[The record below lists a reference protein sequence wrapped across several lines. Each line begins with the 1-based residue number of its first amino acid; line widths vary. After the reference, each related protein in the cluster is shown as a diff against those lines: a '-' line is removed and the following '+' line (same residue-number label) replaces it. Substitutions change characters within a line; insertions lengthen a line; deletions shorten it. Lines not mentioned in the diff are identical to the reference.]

1 MATKYWL
8 GTATAVAQVHTASID
23 SVDATPANNTFTVT
37 IGGVAIS
44 AVGDTDVAT
53 TATNLRAS
61 LNGSTHPYFAG
72 ITWSGTAGDIIG
84 TADVAGVPFVAAL
97 TETGAGTGTVTD
109 FAVTTASAGPC
120 DWATADNWSDG
131 SVPGSADTVIFA
143 DNSVNVC
150 FGLDQNALA
159 INDLF
164 IEQTYTGKIGLNR
177 NALITTADGETTDTT
192 KPEYREDY
200 LRIDV
205 DTIEIGKHI
214 GTGTATGSQRL
225 KIDNTSTGASTT
237 RVFNTANVGAE
248 ANLSPVRMLFN
259 STTADI
265 FIRNGSVGFAND
277 EPDETSIMG
286 DLYVNGTTTRVFCGT
301 DCQWQTIT
309 QTNGKSLIQ
318 SSTTVTSVDLISG
331 TMTIEGDATYTTVN
345 VEDGLLIPNHDK
357 SAGVAITTL
366 NINGGTV
373 DGTRTSEL
381 RTWTTVNL
389 AVGASLKV
397 NSDVVTMTNF
407 NDPSGEYTIQ
417 VS

>member
-61 LNGSTHPYFAG
+61 LNASTHPYFAG

-84 TADVAGVPFVAAL
+84 TADTAGVPFVAAL
-97 TETGAGTGTVTD
+97 TETGAGTGAVTD

-131 SVPGSADTVIFA
+131 SIPATNDTIIFA
-143 DNSVNVC
+143 DNSVNVS
-150 FGLDQNALA
+150 FNLDQNALA

-177 NALITTADGETTDTT
+177 NALVTSADGETVDTT

-205 DTIEIGKHI
+205 DSIEIGKHV
-214 GTGTATGSQRL
+214 GTGTAIGSQRL
-225 KIDNTSTGASTT
+225 KIDNTNTGASTT
-237 RVFNTANVGAE
+237 KVFNTANTGAE
-248 ANLSPVRMLFN
+248 TNLPPTRLLYN

-265 FIRNGSVGFAND
+265 FIRGGSVGLADD
-277 EPDETSIMG
+277 EPNETSIMG
-286 DLYVNGTTTRVFCGT
+286 DLYLNGVNSRVFCG
-301 DCQWQTIT
+301 DGCQLQTVV
-309 QTNGKSLIQ
+309 QTNGRSLIQ
-318 SSTTVTSVDLISG
+318 STTTVVSIDLIEG
-331 TMTIEGDATYTTVN
+331 LMTLEGDFTATTIN
-345 VEDGLLIPNHDK
+345 VEDGTLIPNHDA

-366 NINGGTV
+366 NINGGFV
-373 DGTRTSEL
+373 DATRTSEL

-389 AVGASLKV
+389 KVGASIKV
-397 NSDVVTMTNF
+397 NSDLVTMTNF